1 MKTQTLLIVLLMVLG
16 GAATGQDARP
26 PKNTTSWG
34 KAIDGVEYGV
44 TYKDKP
50 GPFRI
55 GDDVTFVLTA
65 RNVSAKRVQFDQV
78 EIYNFQS
85 DADAV
90 LPTAVDAKGKETKA
104 FAALIPDVLI
114 RAKVRKVELA
124 PRETKV
130 LGEISVCIGPFNN
143 GKAGLDIKPGTYRV
157 RFDTVCS
164 GAKRPTG
171 ALQLIVLR

>member
-1 MKTQTLLIVLLMVLG
+1 MKTQSLIIAMLILLG
-16 GAATGQDARP
+16 DAAARQDARP
-26 PKNTTSWG
+26 PKGASWG
-34 KAIDGVEYGV
+34 KAVDGVEYGV
-44 TYKDKP
+44 AYKDKT

-65 RNVSAKRVQFDQV
+65 RNVSDERVQFDQV
-78 EIYNFQS
+78 QIYNFQS

-90 LPTAVDAKGKETKA
+90 LPTAVDTKGKETKA
-104 FAALIPDVLI
+104 FAALIPDILI

-124 PRETKV
+124 PKETKV

-143 GKAGLDIKPGTYRV
+143 GKAGLDVEPGTYGV

-171 ALQLIVLR
+171 ALQLIVQR